1 MDNIINK
8 IMDKDP
14 LNDLLRY
21 MLLEVNITEENPI
34 LIIKEM
40 EEKNIEIEIV
50 RNDIIRL
57 KQDSHIKIEFR
68 RKEIVEENNYKI
80 KYERVL

>member
-34 LIIKEM
+34 LIIKE
-40 EEKNIEIEIV
+40 NIV
-50 RNDIIRL
+50 V
-57 KQDSHIKIEFR
+57 DSG
-68 RKEIVEENNYKI
+68 
-80 KYERVL
+80 

>member
-40 EEKNIEIEIV
+40 EEKKIEIEIV

-57 KQDSHIKIEFR
+57 KQDSNIKIEFR
-68 RKEIVEENNYKI
+68 RKEIVEDNNYKI

>member
-34 LIIKEM
+34 LIIIEM

-57 KQDSHIKIEFR
+57 KQDGHIKIEFR
-68 RKEIVEENNYKI
+68 RKEIVEDNNYKI

>member
-57 KQDSHIKIEFR
+57 KQDGHIKKVDGKSEWER
-68 RKEIVEENNYKI
+68 CQANMWML
-80 KYERVL
+80 KYS